1 MNIILLGP
9 PGAGKGTQAKRLE
22 DRHGMKQLSTGDML
36 RAEVAS
42 GSELGQKAK
51 AIMDEGHLV
60 SDEIMVAMIAKRID
74 EPDCA
79 DGFILD
85 GFPRTVPQAEALDA
99 MLADKNTGLH
109 AVIEIK
115 VDEQALFDRLQSR
128 IAETPVDQRRSDDTP
143 ETLEKRLKVYH
154 DQTAPILPY
163 YRDKGILK
171 TVDGMRSIDE
181 VTDQIEAILQDARG

>member
-1 MNIILLGP
+1 
-9 PGAGKGTQAKRLE
+9 
-22 DRHGMKQLSTGDML
+22 
-36 RAEVAS
+36 
-42 GSELGQKAK
+42 
-51 AIMDEGHLV
+51 
-60 SDEIMVAMIAKRID
+60 MVAMIAKRID

-79 DGFILD
+79 NGFILD

-99 MLADKNTGLH
+99 MLAHKSTGLH

-115 VDEQALFDRLQSR
+115 VDEKALFDRLQSR

-181 VTDQIEAILQDARG
+181 VTDQIEAILQDTRG